1 MELIIKIQM
10 PTQIDL
16 AALLTAE
23 KMGMKVDIVQI
34 DNQGHIIEM
43 PSILAAA
50 KMIMEVRSI
59 VDSMIRG
66 QITGNYFGFMSIIFQ
81 KMYIISK

>member
-16 AALLTAE
+16 AALLTSE
-23 KMGMKVDIVQI
+23 KIGMKVDTVQI
-34 DNQGHIIEM
+34 DNEGHIIEM

-59 VDSMIRG
+59 CDEIMRG
-66 QITGNYFGFMSIIFQ
+66 
-81 KMYIISK
+81 